1 MATATSTTTAIELD
15 SQRLTALQ
23 REPIEAPR
31 SDNSSADPVLEASR
45 LADSDVP
52 EGGYG
57 WVVVASCAILS
68 WWTVGTSYAWGV
80 VQGALVEGGLSS
92 PATLSFVGALGP
104 TLLAAVA
111 TLNSRIMRMI
121 GVRYTGML
129 GAFLI
134 GLAQILAGF
143 AVKSVPGLFV
153 TEGVLL
159 GLGFG
164 ESKLSDISPI
174 VVVIVLLRQ
183 FQVTSSTPAQYFSK
197 RRGLA
202 NGVVFSGG
210 GLGGAVLSLILDP
223 LIRKAGPAW
232 AFRFLGLGTL
242 ATGLPA
248 AWFLKERTTIR
259 RGGFVEWRLFKD
271 LSFVFIFLAGAIGTF
286 PLLVP
291 PFFIPLFANA
301 IGLSSTTGAGL
312 LAGFNF
318 ASAVGRVFSGI
329 LCDKIGPLNALFL
342 ALSLAAVSMLAV
354 WPVSTTLAPLAI
366 FSVVNG
372 MANGGFFST
381 MPTVVGNV
389 FGSARVTVAMGMIV
403 TSWSGGYLLGAPIAG
418 YLLEAYGG
426 QEAGFQAYRP
436 AMFYAG
442 SLALGAAGFVEIV
455 RFRSSR
461 KLFARI

>member
-1 MATATSTTTAIELD
+1 MATITSTTTAIELAPH
-15 SQRLTALQ
+15 TAVH
-23 REPIEAPR
+23 REPIEAPK
-31 SDNSSADPVLEASR
+31 SDNESVDPVLEASR

-52 EGGYG
+52 DGGYG
-57 WVVVASCAILS
+57 WVVVASCAVLS
-68 WWTVGTSYAWGV
+68 WWTIGTSYSWGV
-80 VQGALVEGGLSS
+80 IQGALVEDGLSS
-92 PATLSFVGALGP
+92 PAVLSFVGALGP

-111 TLNSRIMRMI
+111 ILNSRIMRMI

-129 GAFLI
+129 GIFLI
-134 GLAQILAGF
+134 GLAEILAGF
-143 AVKSVPGLFV
+143 AVNSVPGLFI

-164 ESKLSDISPI
+164 LTFI
-174 VVVIVLLRQ
+174 
-183 FQVTSSTPAQYFSK
+183 VTSTGPAQYFSK
-197 RRGLA
+197 KRGLA
-202 NGVVFSGG
+202 NGVVFAGG
-210 GLGGAVLSLILDP
+210 GFGGAVLSLALDP
-223 LIRKAGPAW
+223 LIRSAGPAW
-232 AFRFLGLGTL
+232 AFRTLGLGTI

-248 AWFLKERTTIR
+248 AWFLKERTTVR

-271 LSFVFIFLAGAIGTF
+271 LSFVFVFIAGAIGTF

-301 IGLSSTTGAGL
+301 IGLSSATGAGL

-318 ASAVGRVFSGI
+318 ASAVGRIFSGI
-329 LCDKIGPLNALFL
+329 LCDRIGPLNALFL
-342 ALSLAAVSMLAV
+342 ALSLAAISMLAV
-354 WPVSTTLAPLAI
+354 WPVSTTLAPLAV

-381 MPTVVGNV
+381 MPTVVGNC

-418 YLLEAYGG
+418 YLLDAYGG
-426 QEAGFQAYRP
+426 QDGGFQAYRP

-442 SLALGAAGFVEIV
+442 SLALGAAGFVELV
-455 RFRSSR
+455 RFRSN
-461 KLFARI
+461 KNFFAKV

>member
-1 MATATSTTTAIELD
+1 MSTAVSTTTAIELD
-15 SQRLTALQ
+15 DRRLTVLQ
-23 REPIEAPR
+23 REPVEAPR
-31 SDNSSADPVLEASR
+31 SVSESVDPVLEASR

-52 EGGYG
+52 DGGYG
-57 WVVVASCAILS
+57 WVVVASCAILA
-68 WWTVGTSYAWGV
+68 WWTIGTSYSWGI
-80 VQGALVEGGLSS
+80 VQGALVEEGLST
-92 PATLSFVGALGP
+92 PAVLSFVGALGP

-111 TLNSRIMRMI
+111 ILNSRIMRMI

-129 GAFLI
+129 GISLI
-134 GLAQILAGF
+134 GTAEILASF
-143 AVKSVPGLFV
+143 AVKSVPGLFI

-164 ESKLSDISPI
+164 LTFI
-174 VVVIVLLRQ
+174 
-183 FQVTSSTPAQYFSK
+183 VTSSTPAQYFSK
-197 RRGLA
+197 KRGLA
-202 NGVVFSGG
+202 NGVVFAGG
-210 GLGGAVLSLILDP
+210 GFGGAVLSLALDP
-223 LIRKAGPAW
+223 LIRNSGPAW
-232 AFRFLGLGTL
+232 AFRVLGLATL
-242 ATGLPA
+242 TTGLPA
-248 AWFLKERTTIR
+248 AWFLKERTRTR
-259 RGGFVEWRLFKD
+259 KGGFVEWRLFKD
-271 LSFVFIFLAGAIGTF
+271 PSFVFVLLAGAIGTF

-291 PFFIPLFANA
+291 PFFLPLFAHA
-301 IGLSSTTGAGL
+301 IGLSSAAGAGL

-318 ASAVGRVFSGI
+318 SSAIGRIVSGI

-342 ALSLAAVSMLAV
+342 SLTLAAVSMLAV

-381 MPTVVGNV
+381 MPTVVGNC

-426 QEAGFQAYRP
+426 KDGGFQAYRP

-442 SLALGAAGFVEIV
+442 SLALGAAGFVELV
-455 RFRSSR
+455 RFRAN
-461 KLFARI
+461 KNFFARI

>member
-1 MATATSTTTAIELD
+1 MATATSTTTAIEL
-15 SQRLTALQ
+15 RPHTVLQ
-23 REPIEAPR
+23 REPIEASR
-31 SDNSSADPVLEASR
+31 NANESIDPVLEASR

-52 EGGYG
+52 DGGYG
-57 WVVVASCAILS
+57 WVVVASCAVLS
-68 WWTVGTSYAWGV
+68 WWTIGTSYSWGV
-80 VQGALVEGGLSS
+80 IQGALVQEGLST
-92 PATLSFVGALGP
+92 PAVLSFVGALGP

-111 TLNSRIMRMI
+111 ILNSRIMRMI

-129 GAFLI
+129 GIFLI
-134 GLAQILAGF
+134 GLAEILAGF
-143 AVKSVPGLFV
+143 AVKSVPGLFI

-164 ESKLSDISPI
+164 LSFI
-174 VVVIVLLRQ
+174 
-183 FQVTSSTPAQYFSK
+183 VTSTGPAQYFSK
-197 RRGLA
+197 KRGLA
-202 NGVVFSGG
+202 NGVVFAGG
-210 GLGGAVLSLILDP
+210 GFGGAVLSLALDP
-223 LIRKAGPAW
+223 LIRSAGPAW
-232 AFRFLGLGTL
+232 AFRTLGLSTIV
-242 ATGLPA
+242 TGLPA
-248 AWFLKERTTIR
+248 AWFLKERTVVR

-271 LSFVFIFLAGAIGTF
+271 LSFVFIFIAGAIGTF

-291 PFFIPLFANA
+291 PFFLPLFANA
-301 IGLSSTTGAGL
+301 IGLSSATGAGL

-318 ASAVGRVFSGI
+318 ASAAGRIISGL

-342 ALSLAAVSMLAV
+342 ALSLAAISMLAV
-354 WPVSTTLAPLAI
+354 WPVSTTLAPLAV

-381 MPTVVGNV
+381 MPTVVGNC

-426 QEAGFQAYRP
+426 QEGGFQAYRP

-442 SLALGAAGFVEIV
+442 SLALGAAGFVELV
-455 RFRSSR
+455 RFRYSR
-461 KLFARI
+461 NFFAKV

>member
-1 MATATSTTTAIELD
+1 MATATSTTTAIELAP
-15 SQRLTALQ
+15 RTAVH
-23 REPIEAPR
+23 REPIEAPK
-31 SDNSSADPVLEASR
+31 SDNESVDPVLEASR

-52 EGGYG
+52 DGGYG
-57 WVVVASCAILS
+57 WVVVASCAVLS
-68 WWTVGTSYAWGV
+68 WWTIGTSYSWGII
-80 VQGALVEGGLSS
+80 QGALVQDGLSS
-92 PATLSFVGALGP
+92 PAVLSFVGALGP

-111 TLNSRIMRMI
+111 ILNSRIMRMI

-129 GAFLI
+129 GIFLI
-134 GLAQILAGF
+134 GLAEILASF
-143 AVKSVPGLFV
+143 AVNSVPGLFI

-164 ESKLSDISPI
+164 LTFI
-174 VVVIVLLRQ
+174 
-183 FQVTSSTPAQYFSK
+183 VTSTGPAQYFSK
-197 RRGLA
+197 KRGLA
-202 NGVVFSGG
+202 NGVVFAGG
-210 GLGGAVLSLILDP
+210 GLGGAVLSLALDP
-223 LIRKAGPAW
+223 LIRSAGPAW
-232 AFRFLGLGTL
+232 AFRTLGLSTI

-271 LSFVFIFLAGAIGTF
+271 LNFVFVFIAGAIGTF

-301 IGLSSTTGAGL
+301 IGLSSATGAGL

-318 ASAVGRVFSGI
+318 ASAVGRVLSGI

-342 ALSLAAVSMLAV
+342 ALSLAAISMLAV
-354 WPVSTTLAPLAI
+354 WPVSTTLAPLAV

-381 MPTVVGNV
+381 MPTVVGNC

-418 YLLEAYGG
+418 YLLDAYGG
-426 QEAGFQAYRP
+426 QDGGFQAYRP

-442 SLALGAAGFVEIV
+442 SLALGAAGFVELV
-455 RFRSSR
+455 RFRSNR
-461 KLFARI
+461 NLFAKV

>member
-1 MATATSTTTAIELD
+1 MATATSTTTAIELAP
-15 SQRLTALQ
+15 RTLLQ
-23 REPIEAPR
+23 REPIEAPK
-31 SDNSSADPVLEASR
+31 SDSESVDPVLEASR

-52 EGGYG
+52 DGGYG
-57 WVVVASCAILS
+57 WVVVASCAVLS
-68 WWTVGTSYAWGV
+68 WWTIGTSYSWGV
-80 VQGALVEGGLSS
+80 IQGALVQEGLST
-92 PATLSFVGALGP
+92 PAVLSFVGALGP

-111 TLNSRIMRMI
+111 ILNSRIMRMI

-129 GAFLI
+129 GIFLI
-134 GLAQILAGF
+134 GLAEILASF
-143 AVKSVPGLFV
+143 AVNSVPGLFI
-153 TEGVLL
+153 TEGALL

-164 ESKLSDISPI
+164 ESSYSEVSLVD
-174 VVVIVLLRQ
+174 VTVLVLTQ
-183 FQVTSSTPAQYFSK
+183 FQVTSTGPAQYFSK
-197 RRGLA
+197 KRGLA
-202 NGVVFSGG
+202 NGVVFAGG
-210 GLGGAVLSLILDP
+210 GFGGAVLSLALDP
-223 LIRKAGPAW
+223 LIRSAGPAW
-232 AFRFLGLGTL
+232 AFRTLGLSTI

-248 AWFLKERTTIR
+248 AWYLKERTTVR

-271 LSFVFIFLAGAIGTF
+271 LSFVFVFIAGAIGTF

-301 IGLSSTTGAGL
+301 IGLSSATGAGL

-318 ASAVGRVFSGI
+318 ASAVGRIFSGI

-342 ALSLAAVSMLAV
+342 ALSLAAISMLAV
-354 WPVSTTLAPLAI
+354 WPVSTTLAPLAV

-381 MPTVVGNV
+381 MPTVVGNC

-418 YLLEAYGG
+418 YLLDAYGG
-426 QEAGFQAYRP
+426 QDGGFQAYRP

-442 SLALGAAGFVEIV
+442 SLALGAAGFIELV
-455 RFRSSR
+455 RFRSNR
-461 KLFARI
+461 NFFAKV

>member
-1 MATATSTTTAIELD
+1 MATATSTTTAIELGD
-15 SQRLTALQ
+15 RLQTVLQ
-23 REPIEAPR
+23 REPIEAPK
-31 SDNSSADPVLEASR
+31 SDHESADPVLEASR

-52 EGGYG
+52 DGGYG

-68 WWTVGTSYAWGV
+68 WWTIGTSYSWGV
-80 VQGALVEGGLSS
+80 IQGALVEEGLST
-92 PATLSFVGALGP
+92 PAVLSFVGALGP

-111 TLNSRIMRMI
+111 ILNSRIMRAI

-129 GAFLI
+129 GVFLI
-134 GLAQILAGF
+134 GLAEILAGF
-143 AVKSVPGLFV
+143 AVKSVAGLFI

-164 ESKLSDISPI
+164 
-174 VVVIVLLRQ
+174 
-183 FQVTSSTPAQYFSK
+183 TPAQYFSK
-197 RRGLA
+197 KRGLA
-202 NGVVFSGG
+202 NGVVFAGG
-210 GLGGAVLSLILDP
+210 GFGGAILSLALDP
-223 LIRKAGPAW
+223 LIRSAGPAW
-232 AFRFLGLGTL
+232 AFRTLGLSTL

-248 AWFLKERTTIR
+248 AWFLKERTNVR

-271 LSFVFIFLAGAIGTF
+271 LSFVFIFIAGAIGTF

-291 PFFIPLFANA
+291 PFFIPLFAKA
-301 IGLSSTTGAGL
+301 IGLSSATGAGL

-318 ASAVGRVFSGI
+318 ASAVGRIFSGI
-329 LCDKIGPLNALFL
+329 LCDKIGSLNALFL
-342 ALSLAAVSMLAV
+342 ALSLAAISMLAV
-354 WPVSTTLAPLAI
+354 WPVSTTLAPLAV

-381 MPTVVGNV
+381 MPTVVGNC

-418 YLLEAYGG
+418 YLLDAYGG
-426 QEAGFQAYRP
+426 QDAGFQAYRP

-442 SLALGAAGFVEIV
+442 SLALGAAGFVELV
-455 RFRSSR
+455 RFRSNR
-461 KLFARI
+461 NIFAKV

>member
-1 MATATSTTTAIELD
+1 MATTTSTTTAIELG
-15 SQRLTALQ
+15 SHTVLQ
-23 REPIEAPR
+23 REPIEAPK
-31 SDNSSADPVLEASR
+31 SEDESVDPVLEASR

-52 EGGYG
+52 DGGYG

-68 WWTVGTSYAWGV
+68 WWTIGTSYSWGII
-80 VQGALVEGGLSS
+80 QGALVQEGLST
-92 PATLSFVGALGP
+92 PAVLSFVGALGP

-111 TLNSRIMRMI
+111 ILNSRIMRTI

-129 GAFLI
+129 GVFLI
-134 GLAQILAGF
+134 GLAEILAGF
-143 AVKSVPGLFV
+143 AVKSVPGLFI

-164 ESKLSDISPI
+164 LTFI
-174 VVVIVLLRQ
+174 
-183 FQVTSSTPAQYFSK
+183 VTSTGPAQYFSK
-197 RRGLA
+197 KRGLA
-202 NGVVFSGG
+202 NGVVFAGG
-210 GLGGAVLSLILDP
+210 GFGGAVLSLVLDP
-223 LIRKAGPAW
+223 LIRSAGPAW
-232 AFRFLGLGTL
+232 AFRTLGLGTI

-248 AWFLKERTTIR
+248 AWFLKERTAIR

-271 LSFVFIFLAGAIGTF
+271 PSFVFVFIAGAIGTF

-301 IGLSSTTGAGL
+301 IGLSSATGAGL

-318 ASAVGRVFSGI
+318 ASAVGRIFSGI

-342 ALSLAAVSMLAV
+342 ALSLAAISMLAV
-354 WPVSTTLAPLAI
+354 WPVSTTLAPLTI

-381 MPTVVGNV
+381 MPTVVGNC

-418 YLLEAYGG
+418 YLLDAYGG
-426 QEAGFQAYRP
+426 QELFQAYRP

-442 SLALGAAGFVEIV
+442 SLALGAAGFVELV
-455 RFRSSR
+455 RFRANR
-461 KLFARI
+461 NFFAKV